1 MYLETVTAMF
11 MEGIDSF
18 VKAAKAYAGSNVP
31 SSKGYIHC
39 PCVDCKNEKAF
50 RIRDIE
56 QIRYHLLSRGF
67 MKNYKVWN
75 MDGGEGDNLP
85 KETIQGPLSETTT
98 NETLQQTIHETVSET
113 VQEAVHEPVSETMQ
127 ETINETSHDTLLDTK
142 VIDALDKMI
151 CYGELEFLDARN
163 LNKLEQMGKD
173 AKTPLFNGSSITK
186 LDANLCYLR

>member
-1 MYLETVTAMF
+1 MDRGWMYLGTVTVVF
-11 MEGIDSF
+11 VEGIDSF

-75 MDGGEGDNLP
+75 MHGEEGDNLP
-85 KETIQGPLSETTT
+85 KETVQGPLPKTAA
-98 NETLQQTIHETVSET
+98 NETL
-113 VQEAVHEPVSETMQ
+113 
-127 ETINETSHDTLLDTK
+127 
-142 VIDALDKMI
+142 
-151 CYGELEFLDARN
+151 
-163 LNKLEQMGKD
+163 
-173 AKTPLFNGSSITK
+173 
-186 LDANLCYLR
+186 